1 MKCRGEHIINRLGPG
16 GESQLSSKVEPMRG
30 FPGLA

>member
-1 MKCRGEHIINRLGPG
+1 MKCRGEHINRLAPG
-16 GESQLSSKVEPMRG
+16 GESQLSSNVEPIRG